1 MPSAILPGGE
11 KIAYREAGR
20 GAPLILVHGSPG
32 EGRLWSRVAQHL
44 TARHRVLMPDL
55 PGYGGSDPL
64 SGGALGGTAA
74 MGEAIAALIETCDE
88 PVCLCGHSYG
98 GNVALHAAIAQPHRI
113 YRRALLE
120 PVFFRALTLAGDEQ
134 AFASAAGFFAAYAD
148 RVTGGEPAAVSEMF
162 DYWFGA
168 GAFARLP
175 APVQGFL
182 TGAAAMNGV
191 DVRASFA
198 EQVTVAQLAGFA
210 TPVLVAYGGAS
221 PPVASAIARA
231 LVGLIPRARLQAIPG
246 AGHGML
252 DSHPGAVADLVLA
265 GVAG

>member
-1 MPSAILPGGE
+1 MPSVILPGGG
-11 KIAYREAGR
+11 KLAYREVGS

-32 EGRLWSRVAQHL
+32 EGRSWSRVAQHL

-74 MGEAIAALIETCDE
+74 MAEAIAALIETCGE

-98 GNVALHAAIAQPHRI
+98 GNVALHAAIAQPDRI
-113 YRRALLE
+113 RRLALFE
-120 PVFFRALTLAGDEQ
+120 PVFFRALTLAGDDQ
-134 AFASAAGFFAAYAD
+134 AFALAARFFAAYAD
-148 RVTGGEPAAVSEMF
+148 RVTGGEPTAVSEMF

-175 APVQGFL
+175 AQAQGFL
-182 TGAAAMNGV
+182 TGAAPKNGV

-198 EQVTVAQLAGFA
+198 EQVTAAQLAGFPR
-210 TPVLVAYGGAS
+210 PVLVAYGSAS
-221 PPVASAIARA
+221 PPVAPAIAFV
-231 LVGLIPRARLQAIPG
+231 LVGLMPLARLEAIPG
-246 AGHGML
+246 ASHGMP
-252 DSHPGAVADLVLA
+252 DSHPSAVADLILA
-265 GVAG
+265 GTAG